1 MGTKLQFGEN
11 VFAGKKVSAE
21 YSSLFKDLL
30 GDKTVK
36 PEDCFVFE
44 QELFDAIPVPVFFND
59 ADGNYL
65 GANRALTDFLGVE
78 RERILSQGVY
88 HFLIPGLAEEYQRK
102 DAELLATGARVSFEE
117 RVLARDGLERSVI
130 FTKAAVHDRDGRILG
145 LIVTL
150 SDLSELEKAQK
161 NLGEIELQQQ
171 AILDGFPGTVALLD
185 CDLKVIWSNRDKHEG
200 RIPSTDAED
209 LSCHQLLLGKKD
221 ACLDC
226 AVRRSLVSGQIEF
239 GLEEVESG
247 QEGGDKNCFE
257 LVATPIKDVA
267 GKVKSVVA
275 ISRDVT
281 EKIRLEKQIRHSQK
295 MEAIGSLAGGIAH
308 DFNNVLTP
316 IIGQAEII
324 RFRMRQRGQ
333 DDRELEIS
341 IEEILMAAKRAK
353 GLVDQILTFSRSE
366 EQKSVA
372 LYVHPIVKEVMSLIK
387 VALPSTIQI
396 RQDLDGNC
404 GQVLIDPVQLHQ
416 VLMNLCTN
424 SFHAME
430 GHVGILTVCLAQKE
444 EDQDGQSWVV
454 LSVMDTG
461 TGIEASVLPRIFEPY
476 YTTKDKSR
484 GTGMGLAMVHGIVS
498 RYGGRV
504 EVQSEVGVGTT
515 FYVYLPVVVGVP
527 SPVKSVLAIPAPVG
541 GKEHVLVV
549 DDEEQVLD
557 VVTNILKGLGYRV
570 TSTTSSQEAL
580 LLIMVA
586 ESDFDLLITDLTMP
600 LLSGVD
606 LCEQIK
612 KIRPDMPLILNTG
625 YPEQITEELL
635 KRAGVE
641 EYFLKPLTLQ
651 ALAQVVR
658 RALDWKRQGRSVVV
672 TDVQETDLIVEC
684 PEIIDI
690 SQSENPSS

>member
-1 MGTKLQFGEN
+1 MGTTAQFDEKM
-11 VFAGKKVSAE
+11 FAGKKVSAE
-21 YSSLFKDLL
+21 YSSLFEEMS
-30 GDKTVK
+30 GAKTVT
-36 PEDCFVFE
+36 PEDRFVFG
-44 QELFDAIPVPVFFND
+44 QALFDAIPVPLFFND
-59 ADGNYL
+59 AAGNYL
-65 GANRALTDFLGVE
+65 GANRALLEFLGVS
-78 RERILSQGVY
+78 RESILKLGVY
-88 HFLIPGLAEEYQRK
+88 HFLIPALVEEYRRK
-102 DAELLATGARVSFEE
+102 DAELLAIGGRDSFEGQ
-117 RVLARDGLERSVI
+117 VSARDGQQRSVI
-130 FTKAAVHDRDGRILG
+130 FTKAAVHDKDGRPLG
-145 LIVTL
+145 LVVTL
-150 SDLSELEKAQK
+150 SDLSELKNAQD

-185 CDLKVIWSNRDKHEG
+185 CKLNVIWSNRVRDEG
-200 RIPSTDAED
+200 STPRKDVEG

-221 ACLDC
+221 VCVDC

-239 GLEEVESG
+239 GMEEVESG
-247 QEGGDKNCFE
+247 QEAGDIKCFE

-281 EKIRLEKQIRHSQK
+281 EKIRLEKRVRHSQK

-316 IIGQAEII
+316 IIGQAEIM

-333 DDRELEIS
+333 EDPELESS
-341 IEEILMAAKRAK
+341 IGEILMAAKRAK
-353 GLVDQILTFSRSE
+353 GLVDQILTFSRSQ

-396 RQDLDGNC
+396 RQELDVNC

-424 SFHAME
+424 SCHAME
-430 GHVGILTVCLAQKE
+430 GRVGILTVRLATREQAL
-444 EDQDGQSWVV
+444 DRQPWVV
-454 LSVMDTG
+454 LSVTDTG
-461 TGIEASVLPRIFEPY
+461 SGIAASVLPRIFEPY

-484 GTGMGLAMVHGIVS
+484 GTGMGLAMVHGIIS

-515 FYVYLPVVVGVP
+515 FSVYLPVAAGEP
-527 SPVKSVLAIPAPVG
+527 SPVESVPALPAPVG

-557 VVTNILKGLGYRV
+557 VVTNIMKGLGYRV
-570 TSTTSSQEAL
+570 TNTTSSQEAL
-580 LLIMVA
+580 LLVMAA
-586 ESDFDLLITDLTMP
+586 EHDFDLVITDLTMP
-600 LLSGVD
+600 LLSGVE

-635 KRAGVE
+635 KRAGVD

-658 RALDWKRQGRSVVV
+658 RALDQLR
-672 TDVQETDLIVEC
+672 I
-684 PEIIDI
+684 
-690 SQSENPSS
+690 

>member
-1 MGTKLQFGEN
+1 MGTKLQFGEK
-11 VFAGKKVSAE
+11 VFVGKKVSTE

-44 QELFDAIPVPVFFND
+44 QELFDAIPVPVFIND
-59 ADGNYL
+59 AEGNYF
-65 GANRALTDFLGVE
+65 GANRALADFLGVE
-78 RERILSQGVY
+78 RESVLSQGVY
-88 HFLIPGLAEEYQRK
+88 HFLVPALAEEFRLR
-102 DAELLATGARVSFEE
+102 DAELLATGGRDTFEG
-117 RVLARDGLERSVI
+117 RVLAWDGQERSVI
-130 FTKAAVHDRDGRILG
+130 FTKAVVHGRDDRVLG

-150 SDLSELEKAQK
+150 SDLSELKEAQE
-161 NLGEIELQQQ
+161 NLGEIESQKQ

-185 CDLKVIWSNRDKHEG
+185 CDLKVIWSNRDKKQG
-200 RIPSTDAED
+200 NVVDADPVD
-209 LSCHQLLLGKKD
+209 LCCHQLLLGKIE
-221 ACLDC
+221 ACVDC
-226 AVRRSLVSGQIEF
+226 AVRRSLLSGQIE
-239 GLEEVESG
+239 SG
-247 QEGGDKNCFE
+247 IQKVSSEPDTGEGKYFE

-281 EKIRLEKQIRHSQK
+281 EKIRLEKQVLHSQK

-333 DDRELEIS
+333 EDRELES
-341 IEEILMAAKRAK
+341 SVREILMAAKRAK
-353 GLVDQILTFSRSE
+353 GLVDQILTFSRSQ
-366 EQKSVA
+366 EQKSAA

-396 RQDLDGNC
+396 RQELDINC
-404 GQVLIDPVQLHQ
+404 GMVLADPVQLHQ

-430 GHVGILTVCLAQKE
+430 GRVGILTVCLAKGE

-454 LSVMDTG
+454 LTVSDTG

-515 FYVYLPVVVGVP
+515 FYVYLPVDVCAPGP
-527 SPVKSVLAIPAPVG
+527 LESVLAVPAPVG
-541 GKEHVLVV
+541 GKEHILVV

-570 TSTTSSQEAL
+570 TSTTSAHEAL
-580 LLIMVA
+580 LLVMETNCDV
-586 ESDFDLLITDLTMP
+586 DLLITDLTMP
-600 LLSGVD
+600 LLTGCD
-606 LCEQIK
+606 LCEQSRK
-612 KIRPDMPLILNTG
+612 NRPDMPLILNTG

-635 KRAGVE
+635 QRAGVD
-641 EYFLKPLTLQ
+641 EYFLKPVTLQ

-658 RALDWKRQGRSVVV
+658 RALDRKKPRVSAADAAV
-672 TDVQETDLIVEC
+672 
-684 PEIIDI
+684 
-690 SQSENPSS
+690 